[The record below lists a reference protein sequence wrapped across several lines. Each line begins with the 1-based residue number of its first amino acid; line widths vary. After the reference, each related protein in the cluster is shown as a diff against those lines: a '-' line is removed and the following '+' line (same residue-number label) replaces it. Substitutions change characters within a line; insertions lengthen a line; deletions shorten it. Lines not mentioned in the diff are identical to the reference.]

1 MSAYLPIRECVVQLT
16 ALTKASLAVCSTIVR
31 RKRRLCRLHG
41 HRLSQRE
48 RRLDP
53 ERSVDRRV
61 TRQRRRTPEA
71 AAIAANRRIENI
83 TLCNPDL

>member
-41 HRLSQRE
+41 ESQRE
-48 RRLDP
+48 KKLIRRGASID
-53 ERSVDRRV
+53 
-61 TRQRRRTPEA
+61 A
-71 AAIAANRRIENI
+71 
-83 TLCNPDL
+83 

>member
-41 HRLSQRE
+41 E
-48 RRLDP
+48 R
-53 ERSVDRRV
+53 
-61 TRQRRRTPEA
+61 
-71 AAIAANRRIENI
+71 ANVRK
-83 TLCNPDL
+83 DYY